1 VPELQLDGLVGPT
14 HNYAGLSPGNVASQT
29 NRAAVSHPRKAALQG
44 LDKMRSVAA
53 LGVPQGFLPPH
64 ERPHVPTLRALGF
77 AGTDDAVIAAAHR
90 EAPHLLA
97 RASSASAMWTAN
109 AATVIPS
116 SDAADTKLHLVVAN
130 LRSMP
135 HRAIEPPT
143 TARLLRAAFPDLSRA
158 VVHDAVDSGGD
169 EGAANHIRLVGS
181 PDAGADEAG
190 VHVFVYGTGDGA
202 PPPRKHPAR
211 QDLAASQSVA
221 ACGSLPTA
229 RVLLLRQNPD
239 AIDEGCFH
247 NDVCSVG
254 NGHVLLMHERSFADG
269 DRALDRIRD
278 ATRGSAIPIVIRE
291 SELPIAEAVTSYLF
305 NSQLITRPDG
315 GMTIVAPAECG
326 EIANA
331 RRALDRITGGTTPID
346 TVLLMDV
353 RESMRNGGGPA
364 CLRLRVPLTRTE
376 DDILHPGFLW
386 TPERD
391 AWLRAWIERWYPESL
406 TPQDLA
412 DPSLLRSTRDALDA
426 LSSWIGAGPL
436 YDFQLR
442 PNG

>member
-1 VPELQLDGLVGPT
+1 MPELQLDGLVGPT
-14 HNYAGLSPGNVASQT
+14 HNYAGLSPGNVASQA
-29 NRAAVSHPRKAALQG
+29 NRAAVSHPRRAALQG
-44 LDKMRSVAA
+44 LDKMRAVAA

-77 AGTDDAVIAAAHR
+77 GGSDADVLATAHR
-90 EAPHLLA
+90 DAPHLLA

-116 SDAADTKLHLVVAN
+116 SDAADSTLHLIVAN

-143 TARLLRAAFPDLSRA
+143 TARILRAAFPDRSRA
-158 VVHDAVDSGGD
+158 SVHDAINAGGD
-169 EGAANHIRLVGS
+169 EGAANHIRLTRT
-181 PDAGADEAG
+181 PDAGADAPG
-190 VHVFVYGTGDGA
+190 VHVFVYGMGDGS
-202 PPPRKHPAR
+202 PPPRVHPAR
-211 QDLAASQSVA
+211 QDLTASKGVA
-221 ACGSLPTA
+221 ALGSLPPA
-229 RVLLLRQNPD
+229 RSLFLRQSPD
-239 AIDEGCFH
+239 AIDAGCFH

-254 NGHVLLMHERSFADG
+254 NGNVLLMHERSFADAG
-269 DRALDRIRD
+269 RALDRIREVT
-278 ATRGSAIPIVIRE
+278 AGSVIPIIIRDDD
-291 SELPIAEAVTSYLF
+291 LPIAEAVSSYLF

-315 GMTIVAPAECG
+315 RMTIVAPAECG

-331 RRALDRITGGTTPID
+331 RRALDRITDGTTPID

-364 CLRLRVPLTRTE
+364 CLRLRVPLRRSE
-376 DDILHPGFLW
+376 SDLLHPGFLW

-406 TPQDLA
+406 APAELA
-412 DPSLLRSTRDALDA
+412 DPSLLRSTRDALDE
-426 LSSWIGAGPL
+426 LSSWIGAGQL
-436 YDFQLR
+436 YDFQLGGNR
-442 PNG
+442 

>member
-1 VPELQLDGLVGPT
+1 
-14 HNYAGLSPGNVASQT
+14 
-29 NRAAVSHPRKAALQG
+29 
-44 LDKMRSVAA
+44 
-53 LGVPQGFLPPH
+53 
-64 ERPHVPTLRALGF
+64 
-77 AGTDDAVIAAAHR
+77 
-90 EAPHLLA
+90 
-97 RASSASAMWTAN
+97 
-109 AATVIPS
+109 
-116 SDAADTKLHLVVAN
+116 
-130 LRSMP
+130 
-135 HRAIEPPT
+135 
-143 TARLLRAAFPDLSRA
+143 
-158 VVHDAVDSGGD
+158 
-169 EGAANHIRLVGS
+169 
-181 PDAGADEAG
+181 
-190 VHVFVYGTGDGA
+190 
-202 PPPRKHPAR
+202 
-211 QDLAASQSVA
+211 
-221 ACGSLPTA
+221 
-229 RVLLLRQNPD
+229 
-239 AIDEGCFH
+239 
-247 NDVCSVG
+247 
-254 NGHVLLMHERSFADG
+254 VLLMHERSFADG

>member
-1 VPELQLDGLVGPT
+1 MPELQLDGLVGPT
-14 HNYAGLSPGNVASQT
+14 HNYAGLSPGNVASQA
-29 NRAAVSHPRKAALQG
+29 NRAAVSHPRRAALQG
-44 LDKMRSVAA
+44 LDKMRAVAA

-77 AGTDDAVIAAAHR
+77 GGSDADVLATAHR
-90 EAPHLLA
+90 DAPHLLA

-116 SDAADTKLHLVVAN
+116 SDAADSTLHLIVAN

-143 TARLLRAAFPDLSRA
+143 TARILRAAFPDRSRA
-158 VVHDAVDSGGD
+158 SVHDAINAGGD
-169 EGAANHIRLVGS
+169 EGAANHIRLTRT
-181 PDAGADEAG
+181 PDAGADAPG
-190 VHVFVYGTGDGA
+190 VHVFVYGTGDGS
-202 PPPRKHPAR
+202 PPPRVHPAR
-211 QDLAASQSVA
+211 QDLAASKGVA
-221 ACGSLPTA
+221 ALGSLPPA
-229 RVLLLRQNPD
+229 RSLFLRQNPD
-239 AIDEGCFH
+239 AIDAGCFH

-254 NGHVLLMHERSFADG
+254 NGNVLLMHERSFADAG
-269 DRALDRIRD
+269 RALDRIREV
-278 ATRGSAIPIVIRE
+278 TGGSVTPIIIRDDD
-291 SELPIAEAVTSYLF
+291 LPIAEAVSSYLF

-315 GMTIVAPAECG
+315 RMTIVAPAECG

-331 RRALDRITGGTTPID
+331 RRALDRITDGTTPID

-364 CLRLRVPLTRTE
+364 CLRLRVPLRRSE
-376 DDILHPGFLW
+376 SDLLHPGFLW

-406 TPQDLA
+406 APAELA
-412 DPSLLRSTRDALDA
+412 DPSLLRSTRDALDE
-426 LSSWIGAGPL
+426 LSSWIGAGQL
-436 YDFQLR
+436 YDFQLGGNR
-442 PNG
+442 